1 MISSALSFKDK
12 TWYKAILIIFFWV
25 IGVAYLIHQYQAGY
39 FNALIDVSVHTF
51 FLLIAFFFLENI
63 FRFYTPQEK
72 HFLIFLSFPLVL
84 STLVFFLGKFTLE
97 LILNQSN
104 EYVVFFKEIYLLH
117 MFVIFLIILGYALLL
132 LFHSKLE
139 TQIKALE
146 RADQME
152 GLAREAEL
160 YQLRQQLQPHFL
172 FNSLNSISSLVKR
185 KPDEAREMVLQLSDF
200 LRKTIRKENNKWISV
215 SEELEYLR
223 LFIGIEKLR
232 FGHRLTVD
240 FTNDSESEKFV
251 LPQLM
256 VQPLLENAVKH
267 GLYGVLGE
275 VLISVAFEIEDQYLK
290 ISISNPYDPEAGQA
304 AGEGFGLKAVKRRL
318 FLLFGRHDLLQVK
331 ENNNL
336 FVVELKIP
344 QNYDQYSSH

>member
-1 MISSALSFKDK
+1 M
-12 TWYKAILIIFFWV
+12 
-25 IGVAYLIHQYQAGY
+25 AYLIHQYEEGY
-39 FNALIDVSVHTF
+39 VNALIDVGTHTF

-72 HFLIFLSFPLVL
+72 HFIIFLAFPIAL
-84 STLVFFLGKFTLE
+84 SSLVFFLGKFTLE
-97 LILNQSN
+97 LILNQGNS
-104 EYVVFFKEIYLLH
+104 YLFFFKEIHLLRL
-117 MFVIFLIILGYALLL
+117 FVIFLISLGYALLL

-139 TQIKALE
+139 SQIKALE

-152 GLAREAEL
+152 RLAREAEL

-200 LRKTIRKENNKWISV
+200 LRKTIRKENDKWINV
-215 SEELEYLR
+215 SEELEYLE

-232 FGHRLTVD
+232 FGHRLSVNFKSD
-240 FTNDSESEKFV
+240 AKSEKFV

-267 GLYGVLGE
+267 GLYGVLGD
-275 VLISVAFEIEDQYLK
+275 VLISVAFEVEDQYLK
-290 ISISNPYDPEAGQA
+290 ISISNPYDPGAGQA

-331 ENNNL
+331 ESRNL

>member
-12 TWYKAILIIFFWV
+12 TWYKAILIIFLWV
-25 IGVAYLIHQYQAGY
+25 IGVAYLIHQYEPG
-39 FNALIDVSVHTF
+39 FVNALIDVGVHTL

-72 HFLIFLSFPLVL
+72 HFLIFLAFPLLL
-84 STLVFFLGKFTLE
+84 STLVFFLGKFTVE
-97 LILNQSN
+97 LVLNQN
-104 EYVVFFKEIYLLH
+104 KEYLSFFKEINLLYA
-117 MFVIFLIILGYALLL
+117 FVIFLIILGYALLL
-132 LFHSKLE
+132 LFHSKLDS
-139 TQIKALE
+139 QIKAME

-152 GLAREAEL
+152 RLAREAEL

-200 LRKTIRKENNKWISV
+200 LRKTIRKENNKWINV
-215 SEELEYLR
+215 AEELEYLR

-232 FGHRLTVD
+232 FGHRLSVD
-240 FTNDSESEKFV
+240 FISDAATDKLV

-267 GLYGVLGE
+267 GLYGVLGD
-275 VLISVAFEIEDQYLK
+275 VLISVGFEVEDQYLK

-304 AGEGFGLKAVKRRL
+304 TGEGFGLKAVKRRL

-331 ENNNL
+331 EGKNL

>member
-1 MISSALSFKDK
+1 VISSALNFKDK
-12 TWYKAILIIFFWV
+12 TWYKAILIIFLWV
-25 IGVAYLIHQYQAGY
+25 IGLAYLIHQFEPGY
-39 FNALIDVSVHTF
+39 INALIDVGIHTF

-72 HFLIFLSFPLVL
+72 HLLIFLAFPLL
-84 STLVFFLGKFTLE
+84 LTTFVFSFGKFTVE
-97 LILNQSN
+97 LVLNQRM
-104 EYVVFFKEIYLLH
+104 EYLKFFIEIYLLRI
-117 MFVIFLIILGYALLL
+117 FLIFLIILGYALLL

-139 TQIKALE
+139 SQIKALE
-146 RADQME
+146 RSDQME
-152 GLAREAEL
+152 RLAKEAEL

-185 KPDEAREMVLQLSDF
+185 KPDEAREMVLQLSEF
-200 LRKTIRKENNKWISV
+200 LRRTIRKENNKWINV
-215 SEELEYLR
+215 AEELEFLR

-232 FGHRLTVD
+232 FGHRLSVD
-240 FTNDSESEKFV
+240 FISNAATDKLF

-275 VLISVAFEIEDQYLK
+275 VLINVSLEKEDQYLK
-290 ISISNPYDPEAGQA
+290 ICISNPFDPKAGQIT
-304 AGEGFGLKAVKRRL
+304 GEGFGLKAVKRRL

-331 ENNNL
+331 EVKNL
-336 FVVELKIP
+336 FIVELKIP
-344 QNYDQYSSH
+344 QNYDQYSNH